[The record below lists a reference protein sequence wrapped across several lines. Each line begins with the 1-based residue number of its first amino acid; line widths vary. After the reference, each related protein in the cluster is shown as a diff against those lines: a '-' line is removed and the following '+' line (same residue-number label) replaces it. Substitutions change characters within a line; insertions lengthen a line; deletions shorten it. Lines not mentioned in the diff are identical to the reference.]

1 MKRGQ
6 ITNIILLLLLA
17 LILFTPL
24 GFHVKV
30 WVNRVLSFNP
40 TPVEERKQEIL
51 SSYTWSLVD
60 REGRGYNLSQARGK
74 VVFINIWASWCPPC
88 VAEMPDLQLL
98 YRDYNKKVLF
108 LFIAR
113 DRKVK
118 VGAFMEENQY
128 NFPVFYESGPSPVQL
143 SSNSLPTTYIL
154 DRQGRIVVSE
164 TGAAAWNSKATREL
178 LDRLVGS

>member
-1 MKRGQ
+1 MKRRQ
-6 ITNIILLLLLA
+6 ITNISLLLLLA
-17 LILFTPL
+17 LLLFSPL
-24 GFHVKV
+24 GFHLKV

-51 SSYTWSLVD
+51 SSYAWRLVD
-60 REGRGYNLSQARGK
+60 REGSGYDLSHAKGK

-98 YRDYNKKVLF
+98 YKDYNKKVVF

-113 DRKVK
+113 DKKER

-128 NFPVFYESGPSPVQL
+128 DFPIFYELGSSPRQL

-154 DRQGRIVVSE
+154 DRQGKIIVSE
-164 TGAAAWNSKATREL
+164 TGAAAWNSKATRAM
-178 LDRLVGS
+178 LDELVGS

>member
-1 MKRGQ
+1 MKKGQ
-6 ITNIILLLLLA
+6 ITNILLLLVLA

-30 WVNRVLSFNP
+30 WMNRMLSFNP
-40 TPVEERKQEIL
+40 TPVEERKQEVL
-51 SSYTWSLVD
+51 SSYTWRLADQQNRSYDL
-60 REGRGYNLSQARGK
+60 NHARGK

-98 YRDYNKKVLF
+98 YSDYKEEVEF

-113 DRKVK
+113 ERKEKAV
-118 VGAFMEENQY
+118 AFMEENQY
-128 NFPVFYESGPSPVQL
+128 NFPVYYEMGPGPRQL

-154 DRQGRIVVSE
+154 DRNGKIVVSK
-164 TGAAAWNSKATREL
+164 TGAAAWNSRITREL
-178 LDRLVGS
+178 IDELLGQ